1 MSRLRLPLIALLV
14 LSVVATATTAHAG
27 AKRTALLLPF
37 ATSSFGF
44 DTSFSL
50 ANTTADPFGDK
61 TASGAC
67 TLSYFSQNGA
77 PVASQTTGEVPAG
90 GMFTFVLSS
99 GGSLGIQGRPNFQ
112 GYVIIDCAF
121 PNAVATAYIT
131 AGPNFL
137 NAASVPVTEIK
148 AKDRK

>member
-1 MSRLRLPLIALLV
+1 MPSLRLQLIACLV
-14 LSVVATATTAHAG
+14 LSFVAASTTAHAG
-27 AKRTALLLPF
+27 GKRTALLLPF

-77 PVASQTTGEVPAG
+77 PVASQTTAEVAPG

-99 GGSLGIQGRPNFQ
+99 GGSHGIQARPGFQ
-112 GYVIIDCAF
+112 GYVIVDCAF
-121 PNAVATAYIT
+121 SNAVATAYIT